1 MLFHQEEYGKRI
13 RLLREQTGM
22 TQERLAE
29 ELNISDV
36 HLRRLESGR
45 SAGSVELVIEIA
57 AYFDVSLDYL
67 LLGVNDGNGKLRK
80 DLLAVADSL
89 ISIAEKIR

>member
-1 MLFHQEEYGKRI
+1 
-13 RLLREQTGM
+13 M

-29 ELNISDV
+29 ELNISDI

-57 AYFDVSLDYL
+57 AYFDVSLDY
-67 LLGVNDGNGKLRK
+67 N
-80 DLLAVADSL
+80 
-89 ISIAEKIR
+89 

>member
-67 LLGVNDGNGKLRK
+67 LLGVNHGNGKLRK

-89 ISIAEKIR
+89 ISIAEELG

>member
-1 MLFHQEEYGKRI
+1 MLFRQEKYGKRI

-67 LLGVNDGNGKLRK
+67 LLGVNYGNGKLRK

-89 ISIAEKIR
+89 ISIAEEIG